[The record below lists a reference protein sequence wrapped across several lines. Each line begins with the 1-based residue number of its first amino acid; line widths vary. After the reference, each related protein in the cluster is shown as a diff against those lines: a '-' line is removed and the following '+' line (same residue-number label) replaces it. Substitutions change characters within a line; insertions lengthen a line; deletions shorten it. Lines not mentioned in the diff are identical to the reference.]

1 MLSDYDELW
10 DILEENYPYF
20 DILRKRGINLN
31 FYKENYRKMVAN
43 SENFDEFHQ
52 ILLQLL
58 AFELQSE
65 GHLNLIYSEIF
76 PQLKDVFFSPE
87 TSPIKDKK
95 VYKYIQEPFFDNK
108 VIQRYEIMAKRQ
120 GLNTFEGSTEDS
132 FLEIFKREKDKTLII
147 KYDSFYTNKYE
158 ENAEEIRKALLEY
171 PYENIVIDI
180 RENYGGWLINWFK
193 IVELLIDED
202 INYDELYLSK
212 GKMSKE
218 IYEEAHFVDF
228 KLERELESE
237 SYVVSVPFEIKS
249 KKEIDYNPN
258 IYLLVGRKSYSASL
272 KFANFAKEN
281 NFAKIMG
288 RKARNGGDGGSSY
301 GYNLLTY
308 KLPKS
313 NLLFQFFTNIRCL
326 EDGTPLDP
334 TIEPD
339 YIIQE
344 KASYDDIIKAI
355 NRNRKN

>member
-1 MLSDYDELW
+1 
-10 DILEENYPYF
+10 
-20 DILRKRGINLN
+20 
-31 FYKENYRKMVAN
+31 
-43 SENFDEFHQ
+43 
-52 ILLQLL
+52 
-58 AFELQSE
+58 
-65 GHLNLIYSEIF
+65 
-76 PQLKDVFFSPE
+76 
-87 TSPIKDKK
+87 
-95 VYKYIQEPFFDNK
+95 
-108 VIQRYEIMAKRQ
+108 MAKRQ